1 MSDTLRIRSH
11 ASTLHLDLPPPHESD
26 NENESETVTGPEE
39 VPGSGGKE
47 RRKEYL
53 DRINYG

>member
-11 ASTLHLDLPPPHESD
+11 ASILRLDLPPPHESD

-39 VPGSGGKE
+39 VPGSEGKE
-47 RRKEYL
+47 RRKE
-53 DRINYG
+53 